1 MQNRELVVTVVA
13 IAGIVYLE
21 RLALLMGI
29 DGAMLAVA
37 VAVIGGLAG
46 YELRGWRSRRGSK

>member
-1 MQNRELVVTVVA
+1 MKHRELVVTVVA
-13 IAGIVYLE
+13 IAAIAYLE

-29 DGAMLAVA
+29 DGAMLALA

-46 YELRGWRSRRGSK
+46 YELRGWRSGRRSK